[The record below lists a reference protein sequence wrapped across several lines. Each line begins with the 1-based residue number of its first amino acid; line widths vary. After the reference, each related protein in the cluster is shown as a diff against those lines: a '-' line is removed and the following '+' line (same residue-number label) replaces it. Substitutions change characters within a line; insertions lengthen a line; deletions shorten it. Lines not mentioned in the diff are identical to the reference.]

1 MLGGAEHHI
10 HGGHFKGRFGGQLL
24 SATGRDGN
32 NNIFPV
38 ALAVVEQ
45 VCKESWIW
53 FLKHFVDDIGK
64 PEDLNLVF
72 RDKPILSMLE
82 CIRVRLMTRLQTK
95 RIEMEKYG
103 GSMCPNVHDQLEK
116 LKIESRFFSAM
127 PSDRFKYE
135 VDNDYERH
143 VVDLTKKEST
153 CRIWDLIDIPCKHGV
168 SAIYKNRE
176 QPEDYLHNGYL
187 KETYLEVYNDLRP
200 LGRPKKL
207 RRDPDKPRNPH
218 KVSRLNRDIKCGK
231 CKKVGHNSRSC
242 NVGITSETSWHRSQ
256 GNTSSQPP
264 SSQPPTTQQATRLQK
279 RRSIIGGPDIA
290 QWFSSTQP
298 ITHAPRETWDSRSS
312 SSQPVSARGSTHVRR
327 RRGVVAS
334 GAHSG
339 AVVHTIGGTRKRGDG
354 SSRPPKLPVVG
365 EKCK

>member
-1 MLGGAEHHI
+1 MKSLDEKVRKWLSKIPTKQWSKAYFTSKALSDCLVNNLSESFNYMI
-10 HGGHFKGRFGGQLL
+10 LL
-24 SATGRDGN
+24 T
-32 NNIFPV
+32 
-38 ALAVVEQ
+38 
-45 VCKESWIW
+45 
-53 FLKHFVDDIGK
+53 
-64 PEDLNLVF
+64 

-153 CRIWDLIDIPCKHGV
+153 CRIWDLIDISCKHGV

-242 NVGITSETSWHRSQ
+242 NVGITSETSWHR
-256 GNTSSQPP
+256 
-264 SSQPPTTQQATRLQK
+264 R
-279 RRSIIGGPDIA
+279 
-290 QWFSSTQP
+290 
-298 ITHAPRETWDSRSS
+298 
-312 SSQPVSARGSTHVRR
+312 
-327 RRGVVAS
+327 
-334 GAHSG
+334 
-339 AVVHTIGGTRKRGDG
+339 
-354 SSRPPKLPVVG
+354 
-365 EKCK
+365 